1 MNTEKESGAI
11 RLMEALNAASE
22 ELLERSEK
30 AGRAESGEKKAGIR
44 LFVQKYAKACA
55 ACLCLAV
62 LGAAYFGISQ
72 MRMGSAGDANTKNA
86 GSGDGYSGAAQMGEM
101 VQEEIGDQAPAQ
113 ISDQAQGEGWSESAE
128 PVFAEPEWL
137 DIESLKKV
145 ATAAGKAEADGPEE
159 VRQETVRQETE
170 TVPAE
175 NLVKGNMSTEIPE
188 AGETDTTEGR
198 PAANDVLTGEELA
211 AAVPAGYDLISA
223 EGSLYYEW
231 FDGEHS
237 LWLKLTE
244 TELTTDL
251 RFDAEPPVYTVQQE
265 WKELI
270 PSADGSGYLQ
280 FALLY
285 ENGMLAEYCGA
296 LERDE
301 VILLMESLAEID
313 FP

>member
-1 MNTEKESGAI
+1 M
-11 RLMEALNAASE
+11 
-22 ELLERSEK
+22 
-30 AGRAESGEKKAGIR
+30 
-44 LFVQKYAKACA
+44 
-55 ACLCLAV
+55 
-62 LGAAYFGISQ
+62 
-72 MRMGSAGDANTKNA
+72 
-86 GSGDGYSGAAQMGEM
+86 
-101 VQEEIGDQAPAQ
+101 
-113 ISDQAQGEGWSESAE
+113 
-128 PVFAEPEWL
+128 

-175 NLVKGNMSTEIPE
+175 NLVKENMSAEVSADGE
-188 AGETDTTEGR
+188 ADMTEGE

-211 AAVPAGYDLISA
+211 AAAVPAGYDLIRA

-231 FDGEHS
+231 SDGEHS

-244 TELTTDL
+244 TELTADL

-270 PSADGSGYLQ
+270 PSTDGSGYLQ

>member
-86 GSGDGYSGAAQMGEM
+86 GIEEGYNGAAQMGEM
-101 VQEEIGDQAPAQ
+101 VQEEIGDQ
-113 ISDQAQGEGWSESAE
+113 ESAE

-137 DIESLKKV
+137 DIESLKRV
-145 ATAAGKAEADGPEE
+145 ATAAGNAEANGPEE
-159 VRQETVRQETE
+159 VRQEKE
-170 TVPAE
+170 TVPVE
-175 NLVKGNMSTEIPE
+175 GLVQGNMSTEIPE

-280 FALLY
+280 FALL
-285 ENGMLAEYCGA
+285 
-296 LERDE
+296 
-301 VILLMESLAEID
+301 
-313 FP
+313 

>member
-86 GSGDGYSGAAQMGEM
+86 GIEEGYNGAAQMGEM
-101 VQEEIGDQAPAQ
+101 VQEEIGDQEPEQ
-113 ISDQAQGEGWSESAE
+113 IPDQAQDGGWWESAE

-145 ATAAGKAEADGPEE
+145 ATAADNAEANGPEE
-159 VRQETVRQETE
+159 VRQEKE
-170 TVPAE
+170 TVPVE
-175 NLVKGNMSTEIPE
+175 GLVQGNMSTEIPE

>member
-11 RLMEALNAASE
+11 RLIEALNAASE

-62 LGAAYFGISQ
+62 LGAAYYGISQ

-86 GSGDGYSGAAQMGEM
+86 GIEEGYNGAAQMGEM
-101 VQEEIGDQAPAQ
+101 VQEEIGDQEPVQIPDRAQ
-113 ISDQAQGEGWSESAE
+113 DGGWSESAK

-145 ATAAGKAEADGPEE
+145 ATAAGNAEANGPEE
-159 VRQETVRQETE
+159 VRQETE
-170 TVPAE
+170 TVPVE
-175 NLVKGNMSTEIPE
+175 GLVKENMSTEIPE

-198 PAANDVLTGEELA
+198 PAANDALTGEELS